1 MILDLLEGV
10 TLFVDMFFFFL
21 FQSAMT
27 RLLFCTTGIVLRRL
41 EGDPKLEGV
50 THILIDEVH
59 ERSQERYYKS
69 CIIQVMD

>member
-1 MILDLLEGV
+1 
-10 TLFVDMFFFFL
+10 
-21 FQSAMT
+21 MT

-59 ERSQERYYKS
+59 ERSQERYGIHHLLYK
-69 CIIQVMD
+69 

>member
-1 MILDLLEGV
+1 VILDLLEGV
-10 TLFVDMFFFFL
+10 TLFVEMFFFF
-21 FQSAMT
+21 QSSMT

-59 ERSQERYYKS
+59 ERSQERYGIHHLLYK
-69 CIIQVMD
+69 